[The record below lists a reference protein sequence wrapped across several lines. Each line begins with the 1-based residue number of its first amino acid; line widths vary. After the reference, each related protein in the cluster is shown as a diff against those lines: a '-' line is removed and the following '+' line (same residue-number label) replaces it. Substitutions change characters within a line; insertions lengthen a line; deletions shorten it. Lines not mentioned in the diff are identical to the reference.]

1 MITFESTL
9 AHVKRLHP
17 DLDDEDARDLAHD
30 WLSERARD
38 LETQE
43 DSPCL
48 EDGVDNCNDW
58 GTGEGQFHG
67 RIG

>member
-1 MITFESTL
+1 MISFESTL

-30 WLSERARD
+30 WLAERARD
-38 LETQE
+38 LEQVE

-48 EDGVDNCNDW
+48 EAGVDNCDDA
-58 GTGEGQFHG
+58 GTGEGRWHG
-67 RIG
+67 RV